1 MADAPARVT
10 YDYVTRTIARTLGAP
25 TRGYFILLG
34 ASVALLSVGIVTL
47 LYLIRYGLGLAG
59 YSHPVYWAVF
69 ITCFVFWVGIA
80 HSGTLI
86 SAILFLFRS
95 GWRTAV
101 YRTAEAM
108 TVFAVM
114 TAGLFPLIHIGRQ
127 WYFYWL
133 IPYPNERGLWP
144 NFKSP
149 LIWDEFAIGTYFTVS
164 TVFLIM
170 GLIPD
175 IAAVRDLATGWRKKL
190 YAITA
195 VGWRGTNEQWRHYTR
210 GYLYLAALATP
221 LVLSVHSVVSW
232 DFAMA
237 LVPGWHATLFAPYF
251 VAGAIYS
258 GVAMVITLLVPIR
271 KLFHLEDIITIHH
284 FENLAKLC
292 LLTGLILSMSSCTEN
307 FTAWFGGNPHERA
320 AFWYR
325 AFGPFWWASW
335 TMNICNGLLPWL
347 LWSKKVRTSITG
359 LFVISIFVNIGMWF
373 ERFVII
379 VVSLAGEP
387 FERFA
392 NATYN
397 PTWADWGIMAGSFGW
412 FFMWFL
418 LFAKNFPAV
427 SISEV
432 RKCSRRRAV
441 RHRSRTYDGAPQ
453 AAAGSGSAA
462 PGARGA
468 RRLRAAR
475 YDRGCHHA
483 AARGRAHR
491 FHRVLADPAP
501 RDRRRTR
508 S

>member
-1 MADAPARVT
+1 MAEHAPATRVT
-10 YDYVTRTIARTLGAP
+10 YDYVTRTIARTLGGP
-25 TRGYFILLG
+25 TRGYFLLL
-34 ASVALLSVGIVTL
+34 AAAVALLSVGVVTL
-47 LYLIRYGLGLAG
+47 LFLLRYGLGLAG
-59 YSHPVYWAVF
+59 YSHPVYWAVY

-190 YAITA
+190 YAITSI
-195 VGWRGTNEQWRHYTR
+195 GWTGANEQWRHYTR

-232 DFAMA
+232 DFAMSI
-237 LVPGWHATLFAPYF
+237 VPGWHTTIFPPYF

-258 GVAMVITLLVPIR
+258 GFGMVLMLL
-271 KLFHLEDIITIHH
+271 IITRESMALQRYITIKH
-284 FENLAKLC
+284 LDAMAKVL
-292 LLTGLILSMSSCTEN
+292 LLTGSIVGFAYATE
-307 FTAWFGGNPHERA
+307 FFSAWYGGNLYERYH
-320 AFWYR
+320 FINR
-325 AFGPFWWASW
+325 ATGPYWWAFAL
-335 TMNICNGLLPWL
+335 MVLCNVLAPQLFWF
-347 LWSKKVRTSITG
+347 KKVRTSVWM
-359 LFVISIFVNIGMWF
+359 LFVISILVNVGMWF

-379 VVSLAGEP
+379 VVSLHRAFLPSGWGM
-387 FERFA
+387 F
-392 NATYN
+392 Y
-397 PTWADWGIMAGSFGW
+397 PTLIDVGVLIGVFGL
-412 FFMWFL
+412 FFTLFL
-418 LFAKNFPAV
+418 LFIRFAPMIAMW
-427 SISEV
+427 EV
-432 RKCSRRRAV
+432 KGVVVDQSL
-441 RHRSRTYDGAPQ
+441 HGAPD
-453 AAAGSGSAA
+453 AKEGGSHAG
-462 PGARGA
+462 
-468 RRLRAAR
+468 
-475 YDRGCHHA
+475 
-483 AARGRAHR
+483 
-491 FHRVLADPAP
+491 
-501 RDRRRTR
+501 
-508 S
+508 

>member
-1 MADAPARVT
+1 MAEQRPPRTTVT
-10 YDYVTRTIARTLGAP
+10 YDYVTRTIARTLGTP
-25 TRGYFILLG
+25 TRGYFLLLG
-34 ASVALLSVGIVTL
+34 ASVALLMVGVVTL
-47 LYLIRYGLGLAG
+47 IYLIRYGLGLAG

-133 IPYPNERGLWP
+133 VPYPNERGLWP

-175 IAAVRDLATGWRKKL
+175 VAAVRDLATGWRKTL
-190 YAITA
+190 YSI
-195 VGWRGTNEQWRHYTR
+195 VSFGWTGANEQWRHYTR

-237 LVPGWHATLFAPYF
+237 IVPGWHATIFAPYF

-271 KLFHLEDIITIHH
+271 RLFHLEELVTHHH

-292 LLTGLILSMSSCTEN
+292 LLTGSIVGYAYVCEY
-307 FTAWFGGNPHERA
+307 FIAWYSGNPNERA

-325 AFGPFWWASW
+325 AFGPYWWATW
-335 TMNICNGLLPWL
+335 TMIICNAFLPLL
-347 LWSKKVRTSITG
+347 LWFKSVRTNLTA

-373 ERFVII
+373 ERYVII

-387 FERFA
+387 YAPWA
-392 NATYN
+392 NAVYN

-418 LFAKNFPAV
+418 LFVKNFPAV

-432 RKCSRRRAV
+432 KEVLPPPRR
-441 RHRSRTYDGAPQ
+441 TT
-453 AAAGSGSAA
+453 
-462 PGARGA
+462 ARGP
-468 RRLRAAR
+468 RAGAT
-475 YDRGCHHA
+475 HA
-483 AARGRAHR
+483 
-491 FHRVLADPAP
+491 
-501 RDRRRTR
+501 
-508 S
+508 

>member
-1 MADAPARVT
+1 
-10 YDYVTRTIARTLGAP
+10 
-25 TRGYFILLG
+25 
-34 ASVALLSVGIVTL
+34 
-47 LYLIRYGLGLAG
+47 
-59 YSHPVYWAVF
+59 
-69 ITCFVFWVGIA
+69 
-80 HSGTLI
+80 
-86 SAILFLFRS
+86 LFLFRS

-164 TVFLIM
+164 TLFLIM

-190 YAITA
+190 YQITSI
-195 VGWRGTNEQWRHYTR
+195 GWTGNNEQWRHYTR

-232 DFAMA
+232 DFAMSI
-237 LVPGWHATLFAPYF
+237 VPGWHATIFAPYF

-258 GVAMVITLLVPIR
+258 GCGMVITLLTPIR
-271 KLFHLEDIITIHH
+271 KLFGLEELITVKH

-292 LLTGLILSMSSCTEN
+292 LLTGSIVGYAYACEY
-307 FTAWFGGNPHERA
+307 FIAWFSGSPTERA

-325 AFGPFWWASW
+325 AFGPYWWATW
-335 TMNICNGLLPWL
+335 TMIICNGFLPLL
-347 LWSKKVRTSITG
+347 LWSRTIRTNITA

-373 ERFVII
+373 ERYVII

-387 FERFA
+387 YTTWT
-392 NATYN
+392 NGVYN

-418 LFAKNFPAV
+418 LFVKNFPAV

-432 RKCSRRRAV
+432 KEVLPPPKR
-441 RHRSRTYDGAPQ
+441 Q
-453 AAAGSGSAA
+453 A
-462 PGARGA
+462 ARGA
-468 RRLRAAR
+468 QRA
-475 YDRGCHHA
+475 
-483 AARGRAHR
+483 
-491 FHRVLADPAP
+491 
-501 RDRRRTR
+501 
-508 S
+508 

>member
-1 MADAPARVT
+1 MAEAQRPSASRVT
-10 YDYVTRTIARTLGAP
+10 YDYVTRTIARTLGNP
-25 TRGYFILLG
+25 GRGYFLLLG
-34 ASVALLSVGIVTL
+34 AAVTL
-47 LYLIRYGLGLAG
+47 LAIGIITLLFLLRYGLGLAG

-95 GWRTAV
+95 AWRTAV
-101 YRTAEAM
+101 YRTAEGM

-114 TAGLFPLIHIGRQ
+114 TAGLFPLIHLGRI
-127 WYFYWL
+127 WYAYWL
-133 IPYPNERGLWP
+133 FPYPNQRQLWP

-149 LIWDEFAIGTYFTVS
+149 LLWDVFAVSTYFTVS
-164 TVFLIM
+164 TLFLIL
-170 GLIPD
+170 GLVPD
-175 IAAVRDLATGWRKKL
+175 VASVRDQAAGWRKKFYRAFAL
-190 YAITA
+190 
-195 VGWRGTNEQWRHYTR
+195 GWRGTDRQWSHYTR
-210 GYLYLAALATP
+210 AYLYLAALATP

-232 DFAMA
+232 DFAMSI
-237 LVPGWHATLFAPYF
+237 VPGWHTTIFAPYF

-258 GVAMVITLLVPIR
+258 GLAMVITLLVPIR
-271 KLFHLEDIITIHH
+271 KLFRLEDLITVHH

-292 LLTGLILSMSSCTEN
+292 LLTGMIVAYAYCVEF
-307 FTAWFGGNPHERA
+307 FTAWFGGNPNERA

-335 TMNICNGLLPWL
+335 TMIICNAFLPQL
-347 LWSKKVRTSITG
+347 LWRKTIRTSILA

-379 VVSLAGEP
+379 VESLAGEP

-418 LFAKNFPAV
+418 LFVKNFPTV

-432 RKCSRRRAV
+432 KEV
-441 RHRSRTYDGAPQ
+441 LPAPQ
-453 AAAGSGSAA
+453 RGK
-462 PGARGA
+462 ARA
-468 RRLRAAR
+468 
-475 YDRGCHHA
+475 
-483 AARGRAHR
+483 
-491 FHRVLADPAP
+491 
-501 RDRRRTR
+501 